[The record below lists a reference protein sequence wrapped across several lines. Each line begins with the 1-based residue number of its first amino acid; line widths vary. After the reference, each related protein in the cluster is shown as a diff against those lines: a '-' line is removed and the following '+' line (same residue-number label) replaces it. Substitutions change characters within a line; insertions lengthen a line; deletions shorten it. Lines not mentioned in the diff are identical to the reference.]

1 MEKVM
6 NKRLKGKFSIHAE
19 DLACAGISIILGTL
33 ASPLSYTLA
42 FLYVSYSYMRTIRE
56 AMISVFFILLCS
68 LSRGV
73 LPAYSYALGF
83 ACYFVIIHMVKVMNQ
98 NLYQWMPYLTTVLS
112 AAFSIQ
118 QYGLHNTALILPV
131 LSFVL
136 MQELFADYTWIQ
148 KGMLHNACM
157 RGILLFTI

>member
-1 MEKVM
+1 M

-68 LSRGV
+68 LTRGI

-83 ACYFVIIHMVKVMNQ
+83 ACYFVVDGITI
-98 NLYQWMPYLTTVLS
+98 
-112 AAFSIQ
+112 
-118 QYGLHNTALILPV
+118 LHKIFHVVIL
-131 LSFVL
+131 F
-136 MQELFADYTWIQ
+136 
-148 KGMLHNACM
+148 CC
-157 RGILLFTI
+157 LLLK

>member
-68 LSRGV
+68 LTRGI

-83 ACYFVIIHMVKVMNQ
+83 AC
-98 NLYQWMPYLTTVLS
+98 
-112 AAFSIQ
+112 
-118 QYGLHNTALILPV
+118 
-131 LSFVL
+131 
-136 MQELFADYTWIQ
+136 
-148 KGMLHNACM
+148 
-157 RGILLFTI
+157 

>member
-1 MEKVM
+1 M

-68 LSRGV
+68 LTV
-73 LPAYSYALGF
+73 QLCAWLCLLLCDYSYG
-83 ACYFVIIHMVKVMNQ
+83 
-98 NLYQWMPYLTTVLS
+98 
-112 AAFSIQ
+112 
-118 QYGLHNTALILPV
+118 
-131 LSFVL
+131 
-136 MQELFADYTWIQ
+136 
-148 KGMLHNACM
+148 
-157 RGILLFTI
+157 

>member
-1 MEKVM
+1 M

-68 LSRGV
+68 LTRGI

-98 NLYQWMPYLTTVLS
+98 NLYQWMPYLTALQCPAVWT
-112 AAFSIQ
+112 A
-118 QYGLHNTALILPV
+118 QYGCDSAGTELCVDAGAV
-131 LSFVL
+131 CGLSVDS
-136 MQELFADYTWIQ
+136 EGDA
-148 KGMLHNACM
+148 A
-157 RGILLFTI
+157 